1 MKVQDVMTKDV
12 IFCAPQDNLA
22 DAADLLI
29 QRDCGVLP
37 IVDAAKKVV
46 GIITDRDIC
55 IAAASR
61 NMKPSDIKTADFTGK
76 KVFSCQAN
84 EKIEDVLKKMKKYQ
98 IKRLPVTSQDDALV
112 GIISIADIL
121 SATDEHKSLRKK
133 VISTLK
139 SISKP
144 RPILLREI

>member
-22 DAADLLI
+22 DAANLLI

-37 IVDAAKKVV
+37 IVDEAKKVV
-46 GIITDRDIC
+46 GIVTDRDIC

-61 NMKPSDIKTADFTGK
+61 NVKPSDINAADFTDK
-76 KVFSCQAN
+76 KVVSCKAN
-84 EKIEDVLKKMKKYQ
+84 EKIEDVLKKMKRYQ
-98 IKRLPVTSQDDALV
+98 IKRLPVTSQDDTLV
-112 GIISIADIL
+112 GIISVADIL
-121 SATDEHKSLRKK
+121 SATDKHKSLRKK

-139 SISKP
+139 SIGKP
-144 RPILLREI
+144 SPILLREI